1 MTRLHIGVGVAALIL
16 ALTGAVYFTVPSSL
30 EAKARA
36 QVKDRTARAAAL
48 VQRNATLDAIFT
60 TKQAERM
67 ATTHEDEL
75 VVALLVPKNSV
86 DERYTL
92 SEAVFAKI
100 KGEREPGVPE
110 PDVLAVFDANGEIAL
125 RQGERQP
132 ITDEWAKGHKLVAEV
147 LGSSKV
153 AGSKDIWRY
162 RNQDYMKV
170 GVAPLFQGDK
180 PVGALLVGYVIDNK
194 GAIAEASE
202 LDAQVAYFIEDRVR
216 VSSLQNVDKATH
228 DKLTEKLKSAGLM
241 AKALASGRA
250 DQVVSI
256 SLGGQT
262 YYATTVAIRNF
273 EEKTSGAVIMVSQ
286 DAAIKPYGKVRLA
299 IALLGLGALVIA
311 LLAIFLTARS
321 VLGQSEEIELGV
333 TEIINGNIDYVFK
346 PVGADFDGLAN
357 ALNVMMSRLTG
368 RPEPGEEDEE
378 GGGEMRPSV
387 LLGEMEA
394 TTQQATTDPETLALA
409 QESEP
414 TYYARLFDEFS
425 KAKKASGDSGG
436 VSFEAF
442 VAKLRVNELS
452 LIKKYN
458 CRQVRFR
465 VVAAGGQVTLKPV
478 PIF

>member
-100 KGEREPGVPE
+100 KGEREAGPE
-110 PDVLAVFDANGEIAL
+110 PDVLAVFDAAGEIAL

-132 ITDEWAKGHKLVAEV
+132 TTDEWAKGHKLVAEV
-147 LGSSKV
+147 LGSAKT
-153 AGSKDIWRY
+153 AGSGIWRY

-170 GVAPLFQGDK
+170 GVAPLFQGEK

-202 LDAQVAYFIEDRVR
+202 LDAQVAYYVEDLVR
-216 VSSLQNVDKATH
+216 VSSLHSVDKATH
-228 DKLTEKLKSAGLM
+228 DKLTDKLKASNLM
-241 AKALASGRA
+241 AKAQASGRA
-250 DQVVSI
+250 DQVVSLT
-256 SLGGQT
+256 LGGET
-262 YYATTVAIRNF
+262 YYATTVAIRNPD
-273 EEKTSGAVIMVSQ
+273 EKSVGAVIMVSQ

-299 IALLGLGALVIA
+299 IALLGLGTLVIA

-414 TYYARLFDEFS
+414 TYYARLFEEFS
-425 KAKKASGDSGG
+425 KAKQASGDTGG

-452 LIKKYN
+452 LIKKYS